1 MPVSYTHLDVYKRQL
16 VYFSDG
22 TEYVDRVEELIE
34 LPESN
39 GKKMRRLDKEKA
51 EELKKQAIEELSAKG
66 VKFPVEMDYYIPA
79 GSQLA
84 LDSATV
90 LQENFAECLGDD
102 YIKLNIGT
110 YVSLSLIHI

>member
-1 MPVSYTHLDVYKRQL
+1 MT
-16 VYFSDG
+16 
-22 TEYVDRVEELIE
+22 
-34 LPESN
+34 
-39 GKKMRRLDKEKA
+39 KKKA

-84 LDSATV
+84 LDGATV

-102 YIKLNIGT
+102 YIKFKHRNICIQLNSGS
-110 YVSLSLIHI
+110 YRSKSSFCCYEWMGS